1 MDDRAEELPGAMS
14 SALHPT
20 MRLRTSASL
29 FLVCATVI
37 GLATPFA
44 AADDAAAATPAPLQ
58 TEFVYEAVV
67 EIGGLVEVGDTASGH
82 RRYIPILG
90 GSFEG
95 KDIRGVVLPG
105 GADWQTERRDGVTE
119 VDALYSM
126 KCDDGTV
133 IIVHNCGV
141 IADGGKY
148 LRTSPTF
155 HVPEGPHAWLARAQ
169 FVGSIAGGPRPGTVA
184 IRVFRVL

>member
-1 MDDRAEELPGAMS
+1 
-14 SALHPT
+14 
-20 MRLRTSASL
+20 MRTHSL
-29 FLVCATVI
+29 FFAFLAAAVI
-37 GLATPFA
+37 GLAVPPSVFA
-44 AADDAAAATPAPLQ
+44 DRVEPPAALQ

-67 EIGGLVEVGDTASGH
+67 EIGAPVEVGDTPSGR

-95 KDIRGVVLPG
+95 EKIRGVVLPG

-133 IIVHNCGV
+133 IIVRNMGV
-141 IADGGKY
+141 IAEGGRY
-148 LRTSPTF
+148 MRTTPRF
-155 HVPEGPHAWLARAQ
+155 DVPEGPHAWLARAH
-169 FVGSIAGGPRPGTVA
+169 FVGSIAGGPRPGTVV

>member
-1 MDDRAEELPGAMS
+1 MRT
-14 SALHPT
+14 HP
-20 MRLRTSASL
+20 L
-29 FLVCATVI
+29 LVTFCAAAVI
-37 GLATPFA
+37 GLAVPLA
-44 AADDAAAATPAPLQ
+44 ASADRAEPPAALQ

-67 EIGGLVEVGDTASGH
+67 EIGALVEVGDTPSGR

-90 GSFEG
+90 GTFEG
-95 KDIRGVVLPG
+95 AGIRGVVLPG

-133 IIVHNCGV
+133 IIVRNTGV
-141 IADGGKY
+141 IAEGGRY
-148 LRTSPTF
+148 LRTSPRF
-155 HVPEGPHAWLARAQ
+155 DVPEGPHAWLMRAQ
-169 FVGSIAGGPRPGTVA
+169 FLGSIAGGPRPGTVI